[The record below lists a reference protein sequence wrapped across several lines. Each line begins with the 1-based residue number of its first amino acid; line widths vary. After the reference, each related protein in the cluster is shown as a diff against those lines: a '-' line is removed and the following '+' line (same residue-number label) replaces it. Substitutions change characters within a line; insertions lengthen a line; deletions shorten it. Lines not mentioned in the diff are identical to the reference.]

1 MKKEKIA
8 YLWKDRKRFLGM
20 PLSFTRYMLSEDR
33 LFLSKGFLN
42 VQDDEILLYRVRDI
56 STSRNLLQRML
67 GVGTVTVMSTDKTC
81 PNLVMKNIK
90 DPVAVKEMLHKHV
103 EEMKLRRQV
112 RVSELT
118 NMDDKDD
125 DCCCHHDHGDADA
138 EAMD

>member
-1 MKKEKIA
+1 MEKETIH

-42 VQDDEILLYRVRDI
+42 VKDDEILLYRVRDI
-56 STSRNLLQRML
+56 ATSRSLLQRIF
-67 GVGTVTVMSTDKTC
+67 GVGTVTVLSSDKTC
-81 PNLVMKNIK
+81 PTLVMKNIRNSI
-90 DPVAVKEMLHKHV
+90 AVKETLHKRV

-118 NMDDKDD
+118 NMEQEEHH
-125 DCCCHHDHGDADA
+125 CCCGEEEEKDLL
-138 EAMD
+138 

>member
-42 VQDDEILLYRVRDI
+42 VKDDEILLYRVRDI
-56 STSRNLLQRML
+56 DTSRNLLQRML

-90 DPVAVKEMLHKHV
+90 DPVAVKEILHKHV

-118 NMDDKDD
+118 NLDDKDD
-125 DCCCHHDHGDADA
+125 DCCCHHDHGDREA
-138 EAMD
+138 EEID

>member
-42 VQDDEILLYRVRDI
+42 VKDDEILLYRVRDI
-56 STSRNLLQRML
+56 STNRNLLQRML

-90 DPVAVKEMLHKHV
+90 DPIAVKEMLHKHV

-118 NMDDKDD
+118 NLDDKDD
-125 DCCCHHDHGDADA
+125 DCCCHDHGDREA
-138 EAMD
+138 EEID

>member
-33 LFLSKGFLN
+33 LFLSKGFLS
-42 VQDDEILLYRVRDI
+42 VKDDEILLYRVRDI

-118 NMDDKDD
+118 NLDDKDD
-125 DCCCHHDHGDADA
+125 DCCCHHDHGDKEA
-138 EAMD
+138 EEID

>member
-42 VQDDEILLYRVRDI
+42 VKDDEILLYRVRDI

-90 DPVAVKEMLHKHV
+90 DPVAVKEILHKHV

-118 NMDDKDD
+118 NLDDKDD
-125 DCCCHHDHGDADA
+125 DCCCHHDHGDREA
-138 EAMD
+138 EEID

>member
-1 MKKEKIA
+1 MEKETIR

-42 VQDDEILLYRVRDI
+42 VKDDEILLYRVRDI
-56 STSRNLLQRML
+56 ATSRSLLQRVF
-67 GVGTVTVMSTDKTC
+67 GVGTVTVLSSDKTC
-81 PNLVMKNIK
+81 PNLVMKNIRN
-90 DPVAVKEMLHKHV
+90 PIAVKETLHKRV

-118 NMDDKDD
+118 NMEQEEHH
-125 DCCCHHDHGDADA
+125 CCCEEEA
-138 EAMD
+138 EKDLL